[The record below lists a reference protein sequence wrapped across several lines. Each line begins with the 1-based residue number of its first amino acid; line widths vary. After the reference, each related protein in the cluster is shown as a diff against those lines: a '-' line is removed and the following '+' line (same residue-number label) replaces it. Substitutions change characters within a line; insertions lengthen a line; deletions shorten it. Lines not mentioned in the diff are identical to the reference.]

1 MDFIQSPISLGVSQV
16 HITLP
21 PGYSESQSESSWP
34 FRLSF
39 PRLCRHYSGSPMQ
52 LSTSTSS
59 CSSSSSAMPSC
70 TAWLPSSR
78 WEVGSQLARKGGGR
92 ALQVGGEPLGPSC
105 VLCAARLR
113 VQSGWVLAPEVLWE
127 SHVLEVECFWNTL
140 WKPVASRNYWVLKMW
155 LVQVEI
161 SCKNLEFAIP
171 PKRVKLWWAGLKTE
185 AWKKWKWNSNT
196 LLLHKANI

>member
-1 MDFIQSPISLGVSQV
+1 MDFIQSPISLGVCQV

-21 PGYSESQSESSWP
+21 PWLQWIAEWEFLTISS
-34 FRLSF
+34 FF
-39 PRLCRHYSGSPMQ
+39 PQALQALQRQPNAAQYFHQFMLQQQ
-52 LSTSTSS
+52 LSNAQLHSL
-59 CSSSSSAMPSC
+59 A
-70 TAWLPSSR
+70 AVQQVR
-78 WEVGSQLARKGGGR
+78 GSQLARKGGGR